1 MSDPNV
7 SDDEGCVDDL
17 MYLLGTP
24 NVTADYSIP
33 SMREELSKKLVLL
46 NFSLNENGEV
56 NYRDSTVF
64 GSHTGIRLP
73 DSMLD
78 ATYICLSLYL
88 DHEVPLTVAS
98 TVDAPVFVE
107 NSLVGRHREISDKY
121 ETANKNQVWLLASDI
136 SEDGIVL
143 FQKRKWK
150 LSQGFRKVSGSQW
163 PKFVL
168 VATAHRLDVSSGNVF
183 PSESVVSTKFEVRS
197 KEQSNKSRA
206 SRGESEPVRRRR
218 TPETEIR
225 AQRLREVQARIIEMR
240 ASIATEECKT
250 KDYKNKLNFVKAI
263 TNSSESSKH
272 IYELVNKY
280 N

>member
-7 SDDEGCVDDL
+7 SDDEGCIDDL
-17 MYLLGTP
+17 MYLLETP
-24 NVTADYSIP
+24 NDSADYSMP
-33 SMREELSKKLVLL
+33 SMREELSKKVVLL

-121 ETANKNQVWLLASDI
+121 KTANKNQVWLLASDI
-136 SEDGIVL
+136 S
-143 FQKRKWK
+143 
-150 LSQGFRKVSGSQW
+150 
-163 PKFVL
+163 
-168 VATAHRLDVSSGNVF
+168 
-183 PSESVVSTKFEVRS
+183 
-197 KEQSNKSRA
+197 
-206 SRGESEPVRRRR
+206 
-218 TPETEIR
+218 
-225 AQRLREVQARIIEMR
+225 
-240 ASIATEECKT
+240 
-250 KDYKNKLNFVKAI
+250 
-263 TNSSESSKH
+263 
-272 IYELVNKY
+272 
-280 N
+280 

>member
-1 MSDPNV
+1 MSDP
-7 SDDEGCVDDL
+7 SLTDDEGCVDDL
-17 MYLLGTP
+17 MYLLETP
-24 NVTADYSIP
+24 NVPADYSMP
-33 SMREELSKKLVLL
+33 SLREELPKKASLL

-56 NYRDSTVF
+56 NYRDSTVL

-136 SEDGIVL
+136 SSSGIVYFL
-143 FQKRKWK
+143 KRKWK

-163 PKFVL
+163 PKFVV
-168 VATAHRLDVSSGNVF
+168 VATAHRFSSVCGKVV

-206 SRGESEPVRRRR
+206 ARGESEPVRRRR
-218 TPETEIR
+218 TQETEAR
-225 AQRLREVQARIIEMR
+225 AQKLREIQALIIEMR
-240 ASIATEECKT
+240 ASIAAEECKT

-272 IYELVNKY
+272 IYELVK
-280 N
+280 